1 MSQIDPFPVTVAGH
15 VRLRPGMYFGSVD
28 QRGLDAW
35 LGRLLD
41 DSLDEVVAGD
51 CDHIELTFREAD
63 EIVVSNNGR
72 GLPVDFAAYPTRP
85 EVKPMPERRLLDY
98 IMVIGSAKRV
108 DGEYRIAP
116 SMFNLAL
123 APINAASEICV
134 VEIKRDGHLWR
145 QEYHQGVPDR
155 DLVQIRN
162 LEADEQT
169 GTKIALRPDFT
180 IFERNGFDYAQWVNC
195 FRELACLLPAVTF
208 SIHDERIGQRE
219 DFHFPEG
226 LAALLNDL
234 NRNRTPVHPVVG
246 GHSEWTMRR
255 DSVQPYIVS
264 ADIAFQYV
272 DADNTVVVGYVNHDR
287 VAGGLFLDVA
297 LSEIHR
303 RLDHSLKPFGSIS
316 RRSALRG
323 LTLVVHVRHPHP
335 HLDSLSNPKLLNPDA
350 APVVAAALGDQYSM
364 PHGKQLETFLREKGR
379 LRKRRRYL

>member
-1 MSQIDPFPVTVAGH
+1 
-15 VRLRPGMYFGSVD
+15 MYFGSVD

-41 DSLDEVVAGD
+41 DPLDEAVAGD
-51 CDHIELTFREAD
+51 CDHIELTFREAN

-72 GLPVDFAAYPTRP
+72 GLPVNFAAYPTRP
-85 EVKPMPERRLLDY
+85 EVKAVPERRLLDY

-116 SMFNLAL
+116 SMFNNAL
-123 APINAASEICV
+123 VPINAASEICL

-145 QEYHQGVPDR
+145 QEYHQGVPGS

-162 LEADEQT
+162 LGADEQT

-180 IFERNGFDYAQWVNC
+180 IFERNGFDYAQWVNR
-195 FRELACLLPAVTF
+195 FQELACLLPNVTF
-208 SIHDERIGQRE
+208 AIRDERTGQHE

-226 LAALLNDL
+226 LIALLNEL
-234 NRNRTPVHPVVG
+234 NRNRTPVHPVVA
-246 GHSEWTMRR
+246 GHSTWRMQTGSR
-255 DSVQPYIVS
+255 QPYTVT

-272 DADNTVVVGYVNHDR
+272 DADDTVVLSYANHDR
-287 VAGGLFLDVA
+287 VAGGLFVDVA
-297 LSEIHR
+297 LSEIYR

-316 RRSALRG
+316 RRSAMRG
-323 LTLVVHVRHPHP
+323 LTLVIHVRHPHP
-335 HLDSLSNPKLLNPDA
+335 HLDSSSNPKLLNPDA
-350 APVVAAALGDQYSM
+350 TPVVAAALGDAYSM
-364 PHGKQLETFLREKGR
+364 PHRKELEAFLKQKGR